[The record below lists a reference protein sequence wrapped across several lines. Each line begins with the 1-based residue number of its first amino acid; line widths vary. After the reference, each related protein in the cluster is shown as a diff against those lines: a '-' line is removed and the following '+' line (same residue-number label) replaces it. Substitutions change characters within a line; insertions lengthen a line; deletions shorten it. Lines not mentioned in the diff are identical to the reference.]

1 MFSFRERHLLNQP
14 RESHKQRQRCKS
26 HVEHI
31 IPPRR
36 KFRFFNKHIRRIIH
50 ADPIDHV
57 PGVSC
62 ESMIKS
68 HYLACSF
75 ETCKPLLDQLLR
87 QLGKHG
93 FELRDA
99 KLGEVRIQRLSAL
112 AMQVMVNCRDVRVLE
127 INHTIDKAIVAVCG
141 PDGAR
146 DVELIVVIR
155 VADGELP
162 GTDSDDWSCMSV
174 QSSAGYVM
182 RDSGLP
188 YLSCILSI

>member
-1 MFSFRERHLLNQP
+1 
-14 RESHKQRQRCKS
+14 
-26 HVEHI
+26 
-31 IPPRR
+31 
-36 KFRFFNKHIRRIIH
+36 
-50 ADPIDHV
+50 
-57 PGVSC
+57 
-62 ESMIKS
+62 
-68 HYLACSF
+68 
-75 ETCKPLLDQLLR
+75 
-87 QLGKHG
+87 
-93 FELRDA
+93 
-99 KLGEVRIQRLSAL
+99 
-112 AMQVMVNCRDVRVLE
+112 MQVMVNCRDVRVLE